1 MAGDWRAEMKR
12 HMIDVLVRTGA
23 PVRDDPSIYGWQVY
37 EWDEQWAS
45 RRKGTE
51 TRKQRVERVGIDYVA
66 TTYVESC
73 WDEFMGTFYEGDTRV
88 YGVDLHLVLL
98 DGTRLHWRYS
108 GSLSDLITAVLE
120 D

>member
-1 MAGDWRAEMKR
+1 MAGDWRAEMKH
-12 HMIDVLVRTGA
+12 HMIDVLVRMGS
-23 PVRDDPSIYGWQVY
+23 PVREDASIYGWEEY
-37 EWDEQWAS
+37 EWGEHG
-45 RRKGTE
+45 GTE
-51 TRKQRVERVGIDYVA
+51 TRRAHVARVGIDYAA

-108 GSLSDLITAVLE
+108 GSLSNLITAVLE